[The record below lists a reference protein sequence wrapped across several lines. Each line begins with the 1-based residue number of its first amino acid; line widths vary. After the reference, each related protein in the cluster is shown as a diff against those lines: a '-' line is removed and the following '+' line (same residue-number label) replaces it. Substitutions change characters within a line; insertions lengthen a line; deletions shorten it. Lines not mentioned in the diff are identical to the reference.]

1 VKGAFLL
8 YEGRRMAIAIAI
20 CNWKGGV
27 AKTTTAVSVA
37 HGLALSGRRVLLVDM
52 DPQGHCSKALGLDQE
67 SGVFNLLVNDSS
79 LEMVLRPT
87 GREHLTILPG
97 DKRTSS
103 AHYLM
108 NLERQPLSRVEE
120 ILQPATKNGSGFEYV
135 IFDTAP
141 SVGGLQD
148 QAIWASDM
156 VLIPCACDFLS
167 ADGVQQII
175 DSMEFL
181 VEHHHWEGYL
191 MGVLPT
197 FYDEVTTESQAT
209 LHELQ
214 EQFRDRV
221 LMPIHRATV
230 LRQCAAEGRT
240 VFEVDSK
247 SRAAAEYSALVH
259 YVMEKIR

>member
-1 VKGAFLL
+1 
-8 YEGRRMAIAIAI
+8 MAIGIAV
-20 CNWKGGV
+20 CNEKGGV
-27 AKTTTAVSVA
+27 AKTTTALSLG
-37 HGLALSGRRVLLVDM
+37 HGLALSGHPVLLVDM
-52 DPQGHCSKALGLDQE
+52 DPQGHCSIALGLDQE

-79 LEMVLRPT
+79 LEMVLRST

-103 AHYLM
+103 AQYLM
-108 NLERQPLSRVEE
+108 NLERQPLSRVAEA
-120 ILQPATKNGSGFEYV
+120 LRPASKNGSEFEYI